1 MTVIELKQLVPA
13 SLSPKPGAKAGDEP
27 GRDWRG
33 LSLSSA
39 TSNTCVRALFQEGS
53 EVPRRWPWARHG
65 DTRCPSTNGK
75 GQHVPV
81 LRRDIPW

>member
-1 MTVIELKQLVPA
+1 MTVIELKQLVRA
-13 SLSPKPGAKAGDEP
+13 SLSSLELRQATSQAGT
-27 GRDWRG
+27 GGG

-39 TSNTCVRALFQEGS
+39 ASNTCVRALFQEGS